1 MAIRAVPKETSERS
15 PEREK
20 LADAIDQFNEL
31 NSEITAIRQAIGQT
45 ETKRRGAL
53 GVVETAKEEIEKA
66 KVSAAE
72 NMVSQALGRS
82 SGPNVDLRKLRNEI
96 DEAQDEIEACDA
108 ALIHLKAKLEE
119 ATYRL
124 PHRRDDIEKAL
135 PEVVKFSPEFQR
147 LLHDVQTASQTYVDL
162 LNVFRNGLPP
172 EVYNERLLLPEP
184 DREKAALWK
193 SAIEALKRNADA
205 ELP

>member
-82 SGPNVDLRKLRNEI
+82 SFISRPNSRK
-96 DEAQDEIEACDA
+96 
-108 ALIHLKAKLEE
+108 
-119 ATYRL
+119 
-124 PHRRDDIEKAL
+124 P
-135 PEVVKFSPEFQR
+135 P
-147 LLHDVQTASQTYVDL
+147 TASRIDGTIS
-162 LNVFRNGLPP
+162 R
-172 EVYNERLLLPEP
+172 RLC
-184 DREKAALWK
+184 RRW
-193 SAIEALKRNADA
+193 
-205 ELP
+205 

>member
-1 MAIRAVPKETSERS
+1 
-15 PEREK
+15 
-20 LADAIDQFNEL
+20 
-31 NSEITAIRQAIGQT
+31 
-45 ETKRRGAL
+45 
-53 GVVETAKEEIEKA
+53 
-66 KVSAAE
+66 
-72 NMVSQALGRS
+72 
-82 SGPNVDLRKLRNEI
+82 
-96 DEAQDEIEACDA
+96 
-108 ALIHLKAKLEE
+108 
-119 ATYRL
+119 
-124 PHRRDDIEKAL
+124 
-135 PEVVKFSPEFQR
+135 VVKSSPEFQR